1 MRALV
6 SKSKIFAFNEERYKL
21 CMKDELHKVRKSID
35 IEIDKIL
42 EFL

>member
-21 CMKDELHKVRKSID
+21 CMKDELHKD
-35 IEIDKIL
+35 DKN
-42 EFL
+42 FMMFQFKYDN